1 VTCKICRD
9 EILVM
14 TPPEKDICSQN
25 CLLIYKSEGHSN
37 GT

>member
-1 VTCKICRD
+1 
-9 EILVM
+9 M